1 MGSKKVQTYIAVP
14 SDTGPRTSRLING
27 NLKQVESLLRGEWEI
42 RIATAEEAHSMADV
56 EIENATGQP

>member
-1 MGSKKVQTYIAVP
+1 MGKGKTQTWLVVP

-42 RIATAEEAHSMADV
+42 RVATAEEAHSMADV
-56 EIENATGQP
+56 EIEDATVQP